1 MVLLKILFIVVIFLS
16 QMYILRFH
24 SSDEAKD
31 ERGKEIKYKTNNMLF
46 NFLYLGVI
54 LLIVLHLLEMV
65 STQYLPDILLYF
77 TLFLSVFGSVFLY
90 INKNKP
96 NY

>member
-1 MVLLKILFIVVIFLS
+1 MLMLKFLFIALIFLS
-16 QMYILRFH
+16 QMYLLKFQ

-46 NFLYLGVI
+46 NTLYVGIV
-54 LLIVLHLLEMV
+54 LLVVLHLLEIV
-65 STQYLPDILLYF
+65 STKYIPDILLYF
-77 TLFLSVFGSVFLY
+77 TLLLSVLGSVFLY
-90 INKNKP
+90 INKTKQ

>member
-1 MVLLKILFIVVIFLS
+1 MLMLKILFIVLIFLS
-16 QMYILRFH
+16 QIYILKFQ

-31 ERGKEIKYKTNNMLF
+31 ERGKEITYKTNNMLF
-46 NFLYLGVI
+46 NFLYLGII
-54 LLIVLHLLEMV
+54 LLIVLHLLEIV

-77 TLFLSVFGSVFLY
+77 TLLLSVFGSVFLY
-90 INKNKP
+90 INKNKK

>member
-1 MVLLKILFIVVIFLS
+1 MLMLKFLFIALIFLGQMYLLKF
-16 QMYILRFH
+16 Q

-46 NFLYLGVI
+46 ITLYVGIV
-54 LLIVLHLLEMV
+54 LLVVLHLLEIV
-65 STQYLPDILLYF
+65 STKYIPDILLYF
-77 TLFLSVFGSVFLY
+77 TLLLSVFGSVFLY
-90 INKNKP
+90 INKTKQ